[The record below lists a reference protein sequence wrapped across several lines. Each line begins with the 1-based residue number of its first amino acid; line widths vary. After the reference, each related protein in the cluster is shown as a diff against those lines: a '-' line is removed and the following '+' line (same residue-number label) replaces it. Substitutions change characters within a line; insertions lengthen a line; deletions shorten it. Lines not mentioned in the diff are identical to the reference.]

1 MTSKTRWKD
10 FPDLPTVEEQGI
22 PGFEVV
28 SWTGVAGPANLP
40 KPILQRLNAEVRK
53 AVAVPDVKSKLESMG
68 GDGKPTSPE
77 EMRALVA
84 KQYALWGK
92 LAREANI
99 SID

>member
-1 MTSKTRWKD
+1 M
-10 FPDLPTVEEQGI
+10 
-22 PGFEVV
+22 
-28 SWTGVAGPANLP
+28 
-40 KPILQRLNAEVRK
+40 RK
-53 AVAVPDVKSKLESMG
+53 AVAAPEVKSKLESMG

-84 KQYALWGK
+84 KQFATWSK